1 MKIKNELMLR
11 EIAGNYIIV
20 PVGGELVDLNALIN
34 INDTGAFI
42 FKALETDTTP
52 EEIVELMIK
61 EYDIDFE
68 TAKNDVD
75 EFIDILRENS
85 MLSE

>member
-20 PVGGELVDLNALIN
+20 PVGGELVDLNAMIN

-42 FKALETDTTP
+42 FKALETETTP
-52 EEIVELMIK
+52 EEIVNLMLK
-61 EYDIDFE
+61 EYDIDVE
-68 TAKNDVD
+68 TAKNDVN
-75 EFIDILRENS
+75 EFIDVLRKNS

>member
-20 PVGGELVDLNALIN
+20 PVGGELVDLNAMIN

-42 FKALETDTTP
+42 FKALETEKTP
-52 EEIVELMIK
+52 EEIAKLMTK
-61 EYDIDFE
+61 EYDIDLE
-68 TAKNDVD
+68 TAKNDVN
-75 EFIDILRENS
+75 EFIEVLRKNS
-85 MLSE
+85 MLQE

>member
-20 PVGGELVDLNALIN
+20 PVGGELVDLNAMIN

-75 EFIDILRENS
+75 EFIDILRKNS